1 MNPDIRTPPLPAPLP
16 YSSQAGRGEIPA
28 YDPLEWVD
36 DHYDPDAPLMRE
48 DDLSFYIAIGF
59 IVSFIILMTL
69 IAWSG
74 GL

>member
-1 MNPDIRTPPLPAPLP
+1 MNPDTRTPPLPAPLP

-28 YDPLEWVD
+28 YDPLEWVE

-48 DDLSFYIAIGF
+48 DDVSFYIAIGF
-59 IVSFIILMTL
+59 IATFTILMTL